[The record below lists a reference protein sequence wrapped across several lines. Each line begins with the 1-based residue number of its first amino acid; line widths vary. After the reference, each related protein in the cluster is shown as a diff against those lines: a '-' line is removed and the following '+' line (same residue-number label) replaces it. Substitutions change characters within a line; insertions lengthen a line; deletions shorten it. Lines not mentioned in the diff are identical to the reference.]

1 MNYVLIRYNIVHQFL
16 FLGLTYGRLGKFKYA
31 MKHRTTT
38 TTMMMMSTD
47 PGSTDEITT
56 ADHVMDIVEG
66 GGLEAS

>member
-1 MNYVLIRYNIVHQFL
+1 
-16 FLGLTYGRLGKFKYA
+16 
-31 MKHRTTT
+31 
-38 TTMMMMSTD
+38 MMMSTD